1 MTEMQVWFDPF
12 LNTIGLIDS
21 MLENAWDAEGD
32 NGVITINRIRIRM
45 VEMEKNGRDKETC

>member
-21 MLENAWDAEGD
+21 MLENAWDAEEDKSD
-32 NGVITINRIRIRM
+32 NN
-45 VEMEKNGRDKETC
+45 

>member
-32 NGVITINRIRIRM
+32 KSDNN
-45 VEMEKNGRDKETC
+45 